1 MDETKSIMLAGET
14 NRSGTL
20 RFDGGSRG
28 NPGNAGCGFALIINP
43 NTDKQETVQGAF
55 YLGNHLTNNYAE
67 YVGLIE
73 GLKRAIALGVSDI
86 FIEGDSMLV
95 IKQSAGLWKVNS
107 PSLLPLHLKVVELLS
122 CFKNHAFG
130 HILRAKNKESDELA
144 NMAMDFPHVYQWNG
158 IN

>member
-1 MDETKSIMLAGET
+1 MDETTNETSKSA
-14 NRSGTL
+14 SL

-28 NPGNAGCGFALIINP
+28 NPGNAGCGFALVVNP
-43 NTDKQETVQGAF
+43 GTDKQETIQGAF
-55 YLGNHLTNNYAE
+55 YLGDRLTNNYAE

-73 GLKRAIALGVSDI
+73 GLKHALTLGVTDI

-107 PSLLPLHLKVVELLS
+107 PSLLPLHLKVIELLAQ
-122 CFKNHAFG
+122 FKKHTFG
-130 HILRAKNKESDELA
+130 HILRAQNKEADELA
-144 NMAMDFPHVYQWNG
+144 NMAMDFPHVYPWEG